1 MQFSLKLHSHS
12 QTSGQ
17 MIHLLLLG
25 LFASPSAANTVPVT
39 MGNHWSGGFQG
50 DFCLPF
56 TLDVTSW
63 KARIHF
69 SMPTKSLEIYLA
81 DIESQNTDGTEYVV
95 VNKPFNGD
103 EHPGDKLC
111 LSFQG
116 HADGDITP
124 TATVVLENMPDPTT
138 PPSTTST
145 TTTPTTTRTL
155 GPGETWP
162 PTTTHPPTTKGTKPL
177 HVPHNQTL
185 TMELIQNRNGQ
196 WEGQFCVDLKEEI
209 QAWELLMTFSVGVKS
224 IQNYEGDIVGSS
236 SGCSK
241 HWTMVNRKAKGVHYA
256 GDHYC
261 VRMTGN
267 VCSGSGDPS
276 GTAVLVDVTNDGQT
290 LPLTPVVTGAQAT
303 KYNYAEILMKSI
315 LFYEAQRSGK
325 LPPDNRIPWR
335 ADSALNDKGANGED
349 LTGGWYDAGDN
360 VKFNFPMAFSTTL
373 LTWSLLE
380 YIDAYNASGQ
390 LEKMYECI
398 RWPLDYF
405 IKCHTK
411 PNELYAQVGDGGAD
425 HGTWTSPERMTGRR
439 PAFKIDASGPGSDLA
454 METAAAMAAGSMVF
468 KDKDPDYSRTLLK
481 HAKELFEFGKAHQ
494 GKYSST
500 VSNAAAF
507 YASQD
512 YEDENSWGGVW
523 LYKATGDQTYLD
535 YAEQHFVNKTAWGF
549 SWDEKIG
556 GANLLLY
563 NLTKKDRYKKV
574 VEGTFVDWFPGG
586 SIDYSPKC
594 LAFRLQWGS
603 LRYAANTAFL
613 ALAAADAGLNTDS
626 YRKWAMTQ
634 LHYAFGDTG
643 RSFIVG
649 YGVNPPQRPHHRASS
664 CPMLPAPCEWESQT
678 QKGPNPHT
686 LYGAMVGGP
695 GRDDSYKDDRKDYVK
710 NEVACDYNAGMH
722 ASTAA
727 LEHLAI
733 AHALPTTYKDVCP

>member
-25 LFASPSAANTVPVT
+25 LFASPSAASTVPVT

-103 EHPGDKLC
+103 EHPGDQLC

-145 TTTPTTTRTL
+145 TTAPTTTRTL

-162 PTTTHPPTTKGTKPL
+162 PTTTHPPTTKGTQPL

-209 QAWELLMTFSVGVKS
+209 QAWELLMTFSVGVTS

-373 LTWSLLE
+373 LTWSLLD
-380 YIDAYNASGQ
+380 YKDAYEKSGQ

-398 RWPLDYF
+398 KWPLDYF

-425 HGTWTSPERMTGRR
+425 HAYWGRPEDMTMAR
-439 PAFKIDASGPGSDLA
+439 PAYKISTSCPGADVA
-454 METAAAMAAGSMVF
+454 AETAAAFAAGYLAF
-468 KDKDPDYSRTLLK
+468 KDRDSSYAAKLLQ
-481 HAKELFEFGKAHQ
+481 HGRELYDFALNNPGIYTDCINQ
-494 GKYSST
+494 
-500 VSNAAAF
+500 AAA
-507 YASQD
+507 YYRSMG
-512 YEDENSWGGVW
+512 YKDELAWGGAW
-523 LYKATGDQTYLD
+523 MYWATKEQKYLTA
-535 YAEQHFVNKTAWGF
+535 AENFHQNGSAWGF
-549 SWDEKIG
+549 SWDDKQAGETV
-556 GANLLLY
+556 LLY
-563 NLTKKDRYKKV
+563 KLTKKDKYKQDIIQ
-574 VEGTFVDWFPGG
+574 TFLDWMPGG
-586 SIDYSPKC
+586 TIPYTPNG
-594 LAFRLQWGS
+594 LAYRGQWGAI
-603 LRYAANTAFL
+603 RYAINMAFI
-613 ALAAADAGLNTDS
+613 ALMAAEEGLSAAA
-626 YRKWAMTQ
+626 YRKWAMSQ
-634 LHYAFGDTG
+634 VHFALGDAGHSYVVGFGK
-643 RSFIVG
+643 
-649 YGVNPPQRPHHRASS
+649 NPPQRPHHRGSS
-664 CPMLPAPCEWESQT
+664 CPMMPAPCGWNDQR
-678 QKGPNPHT
+678 QPGPNPHT
-686 LYGAMVGGP
+686 LFGALVGGP
-695 GRDDSYKDDRKDYVK
+695 DKSGSYSDKRDDYVR
-710 NEVACDYNAGMH
+710 NEVACDYNAAFQG
-722 ASTAA
+722 AVAA
-727 LEHLAI
+727 LKSLF
-733 AHALPTTYKDVCP
+733 LRKLYPN

>member
-1 MQFSLKLHSHS
+1 
-12 QTSGQ
+12 
-17 MIHLLLLG
+17 
-25 LFASPSAANTVPVT
+25 
-39 MGNHWSGGFQG
+39 
-50 DFCLPF
+50 
-56 TLDVTSW
+56 
-63 KARIHF
+63 
-69 SMPTKSLEIYLA
+69 
-81 DIESQNTDGTEYVV
+81 
-95 VNKPFNGD
+95 
-103 EHPGDKLC
+103 
-111 LSFQG
+111 
-116 HADGDITP
+116 
-124 TATVVLENMPDPTT
+124 
-138 PPSTTST
+138 
-145 TTTPTTTRTL
+145 
-155 GPGETWP
+155 
-162 PTTTHPPTTKGTKPL
+162 
-177 HVPHNQTL
+177 
-185 TMELIQNRNGQ
+185 
-196 WEGQFCVDLKEEI
+196 
-209 QAWELLMTFSVGVKS
+209 
-224 IQNYEGDIVGSS
+224 
-236 SGCSK
+236 
-241 HWTMVNRKAKGVHYA
+241 MVNRKTKGVHYA

-261 VRMTGN
+261 VRLTGN

-380 YIDAYNASGQ
+380 YKDAYEKSGQ

-398 RWPLDYF
+398 KWPLDYF

-454 METAAAMAAGSMVF
+454 METAAAMAAGSMAF
-468 KDKDPDYSRTLLK
+468 KKKDPDYSRTLLK

-523 LYKATGDQTYLD
+523 LYKATEDKTYLE
-535 YAEQHFVNKTAWGF
+535 YAEQHFVT
-549 SWDEKIG
+549 
-556 GANLLLY
+556 
-563 NLTKKDRYKKV
+563 
-574 VEGTFVDWFPGG
+574 
-586 SIDYSPKC
+586 
-594 LAFRLQWGS
+594 
-603 LRYAANTAFL
+603 ANTAFL
-613 ALAAADAGLNTDS
+613 ALAAGDAWLNTDS

-649 YGVNPPQRPHHRASS
+649 FGVNPPQRPHHRASS
-664 CPMLPAPCEWESQT
+664 CPMLPVPCEWESQT